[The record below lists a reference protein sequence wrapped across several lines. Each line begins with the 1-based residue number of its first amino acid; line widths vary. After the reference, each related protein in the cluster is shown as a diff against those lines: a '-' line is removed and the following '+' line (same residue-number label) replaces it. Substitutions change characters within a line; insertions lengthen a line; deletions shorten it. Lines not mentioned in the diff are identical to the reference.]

1 MQQPIS
7 ISIAD
12 LPDILE
18 RLGSLKE
25 IVSARY
31 KARLLGVCG
40 SYARK
45 EQKKGSD
52 IDILVHFEPGA
63 TLFDMVE
70 LEYFLLDELGIK
82 PDIVS
87 DKKMKPHIKPYIL
100 KDLIKI

>member
-1 MQQPIS
+1 MQQPLS
-7 ISIAD
+7 IPIGD

-25 IVSARY
+25 IAKARY
-31 KARLLGVCG
+31 NASLLGVFG

-52 IDILVHFEPGA
+52 IDILVHFEHGA

-70 LEYFLLDELGIK
+70 LEYFLLEELGIK

-87 DKKMKPHIKPYIL
+87 DKKVKPRIKPYIL